1 LLPVGAQLQQYVIGE
16 RLGQGGFGITYRGF
30 DLKLRMK
37 VAIKE

>member
-1 LLPVGAQLQQYVIGE
+1 VIGE